1 MSFSLFK
8 TASPRGTTLP
18 QRHAL
23 IYWTCCVAVLYAS
36 QGYYEGADLLKLT
49 AWLAEAAL
57 EAESSLLAALV
68 SIPWPYKPSMVAAA
82 AKAAATAAAASAGV
96 PEPKSPN
103 SFSYWAGFAAS
114 GNPGSNSAQA
124 AGGQFGGSSS
134 GTAVGFTAAQA
145 GVLPGGAVLRPL
157 GLQLPH
163 ERQLVAAAEMQRH
176 RPNGYTGLVAPALY
190 GEAGECC
197 CCCWL
202 CGLWPCL
209 VVGACSQHAFTYLH
223 T

>member
-1 MSFSLFK
+1 
-8 TASPRGTTLP
+8 
-18 QRHAL
+18 
-23 IYWTCCVAVLYAS
+23 V
-36 QGYYEGADLLKLT
+36 
-49 AWLAEAAL
+49 
-57 EAESSLLAALV
+57 SS
-68 SIPWPYKPSMVAAA
+68 A

-114 GNPGSNSAQA
+114 GNPGSNSATQA
-124 AGGQFGGSSS
+124 AGGQFGGS
-134 GTAVGFTAAQA
+134 GGGATVGFTAAQA

-163 ERQLVAAAEMQRH
+163 ERQLMAAAEMQRH

-197 CCCWL
+197 AAGGCV
-202 CGLWPCL
+202 CL
-209 VVGACSQHAFTYLH
+209 RLVMQT
-223 T
+223 